1 MGARNDLNNVPCI
14 KRHSIDSCANM
25 EQRARDKESGED
37 PEHEACQSRNGTD
50 ASVSTGRLSIAQM
63 LNAEDVRR
71 EAQNGGPK
79 EGDDRPQRSQPFACE
94 DTLKMHSGQVFTE
107 RYRSTGCGE

>member
-1 MGARNDLNNVPCI
+1 
-14 KRHSIDSCANM
+14 M

-63 LNAEDVRR
+63 LNAEDARHKTAAPRKVTI
-71 EAQNGGPK
+71 G
-79 EGDDRPQRSQPFACE
+79 
-94 DTLKMHSGQVFTE
+94 HSGASHLPAKT
-107 RYRSTGCGE
+107 R

>member
-1 MGARNDLNNVPCI
+1 
-14 KRHSIDSCANM
+14 M

-79 EGDDRPQRSQPFACE
+79 
-94 DTLKMHSGQVFTE
+94 KMHSGQVFTE